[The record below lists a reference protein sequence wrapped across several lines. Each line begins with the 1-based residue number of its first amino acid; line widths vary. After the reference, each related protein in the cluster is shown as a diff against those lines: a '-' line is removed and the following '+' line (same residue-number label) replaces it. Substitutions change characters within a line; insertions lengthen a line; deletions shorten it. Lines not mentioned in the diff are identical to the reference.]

1 MNAQF
6 RNVTITHEDAQLLP
20 ELSAEHREILVALPR
35 SYAELATHLKVPV
48 GTVRSRLHRARAA
61 LVKLREQRLAA

>member
-6 RNVTITHEDAQLLP
+6 RNFTITHEDAQLLP
-20 ELSAEHREILVALPR
+20 KLSAEHREILAALPR
-35 SYAELATHLKVPV
+35 SYTELATDLKVPI

-61 LVKLREQRLAA
+61 LAKLRERKATA